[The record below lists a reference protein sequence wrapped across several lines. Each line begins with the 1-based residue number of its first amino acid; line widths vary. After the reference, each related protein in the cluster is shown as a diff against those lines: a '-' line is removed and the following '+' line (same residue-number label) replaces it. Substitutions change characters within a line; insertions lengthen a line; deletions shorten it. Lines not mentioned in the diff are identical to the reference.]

1 MKRYLQGDHPDRLL
15 TSLVRTD
22 AGFAPIAYDAALD
35 LAARRMTEIQEKYGP
50 DAVAVYGGASMIT
63 EKAYVLGKFARV
75 ALGTKNIDYNGR
87 LCMVSAGTAYKL
99 TFGID
104 RATNP
109 WTGSRRWRT
118 SS

>member
-1 MKRYLQGDHPDRLL
+1 
-15 TSLVRTD
+15 
-22 AGFAPIAYDAALD
+22 
-35 LAARRMTEIQEKYGP
+35 
-50 DAVAVYGGASMIT
+50 MIT

-75 ALGTKNIDYNGR
+75 AVGTKNIDYNGR

-109 WTGSRRWRT
+109 WPDLTKAKVVLIAGSNVVGLRADHHAISMAMQGERRAV
-118 SS
+118 